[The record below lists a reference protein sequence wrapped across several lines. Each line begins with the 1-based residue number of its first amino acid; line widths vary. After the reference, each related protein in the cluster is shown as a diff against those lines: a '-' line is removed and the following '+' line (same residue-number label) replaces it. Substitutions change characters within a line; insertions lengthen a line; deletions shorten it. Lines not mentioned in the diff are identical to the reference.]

1 LSQLSN
7 LKRLPKN
14 LEDLINA
21 GQEEKD
27 SFNHLYSL
35 DQEEI
40 LNFIYLH
47 YITDREDTDFWKY
60 FTENNKM
67 TPWIEKIMEKNKTSM
82 LEYDDFA
89 DTKIFALENYLFVMQ
104 GNGILNTSPY
114 LKEFSNTYSQE
125 ENKNYELFK
134 IKVNLSL
141 QNSADWHDFLN
152 MVESKNVKI

>member
-1 LSQLSN
+1 
-7 LKRLPKN
+7 
-14 LEDLINA
+14 
-21 GQEEKD
+21 
-27 SFNHLYSL
+27 
-35 DQEEI
+35 
-40 LNFIYLH
+40 
-47 YITDREDTDFWKY
+47 
-60 FTENNKM
+60 M
-67 TPWIEKIMEKNKTSM
+67 TPWIEKIMGKNKTSM

-152 MVESKNVKI
+152 MVEGRNVKT